1 MTFSFIEVPFSES
14 SQLIALPVILYILK
28 DNESV
33 KTLCSNSQLEMGLL
47 LSSVFIS
54 KTNFQ
59 ASVYLMITFIMLRLL
74 GNCNSS
80 VSVKE
85 EFKGM
90 NEDDMNETADLSL
103 AYDYDQKGSLSE
115 VIPQSNNLYVQ
126 NIHPELNSSVD
137 SSMEPSTEP
146 SNEPM
151 EMEPMGFD
159 DSTESYQSF

>member
-1 MTFSFIEVPFSES
+1 MTLSFIEAPFSES

-47 LSSVFIS
+47 LGSVFIS

-74 GNCNSS
+74 GNCSS
-80 VSVKE
+80 TVKE
-85 EFKGM
+85 EFQGI

-103 AYDYDQKGSLSE
+103 AYDYDQKGTFSE
-115 VIPQSNNLYVQ
+115 VVPQSNNLYVQ
-126 NIHPELNSSVD
+126 NINPELNTSMDSSV
-137 SSMEPSTEP
+137 EPSNEP

-159 DSTESYQSF
+159 DSTESYQAF